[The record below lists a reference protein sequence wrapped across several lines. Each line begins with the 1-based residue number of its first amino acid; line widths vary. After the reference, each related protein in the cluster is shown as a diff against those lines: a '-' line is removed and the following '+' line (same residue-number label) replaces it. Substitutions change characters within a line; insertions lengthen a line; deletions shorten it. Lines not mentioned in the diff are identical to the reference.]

1 MYFTVHAGFLQV
13 HTDMFGIRIAGFPEA
28 RAVQGNV
35 PDRPETYE
43 VSSLGREWIRPCA
56 VIFNHGT
63 GSETTYLNPLH
74 PLLGGGMRLPVAG
87 LGPY

>member
-35 PDRPETYE
+35 LDRPETYE

-56 VIFNHGT
+56 VIFQITAQGRERPILT
-63 GSETTYLNPLH
+63 
-74 PLLGGGMRLPVAG
+74 
-87 LGPY
+87 PYTPY

>member
-35 PDRPETYE
+35 PDRPETFE
-43 VSSLGREWIRPCA
+43 VSSLGREW
-56 VIFNHGT
+56 F
-63 GSETTYLNPLH
+63 
-74 PLLGGGMRLPVAG
+74 
-87 LGPY
+87 